1 MVSLLFKTLSRFDSY
16 SSKEQVSVNAGII
29 LDNTK
34 LPIFNHF
41 NLKKKCNLMWL
52 KLVEGMWHE

>member
-29 LDNTK
+29 LNNTK

-41 NLKKKCNLMWL
+41 NLKKKMQFNVAQTSR
-52 KLVEGMWHE
+52 KHVA